1 MLNIKKTKL
10 HAASALLL
18 GGLMSA
24 SSMSFAETLKLSHN
38 GDTKS
43 PVHKALKF
51 FADEVQE
58 KTDGDLKVRVYPNG
72 QLGTQRES
80 LELLQ
85 SGALDMAK
93 SNASELESFDPAYGA
108 FNIPYIFR
116 DREHF
121 YRALAS
127 EDVGQKILS
136 SSAKYGFVGVAYFD
150 AGSRNFYTSK
160 PVRSPADLKGMKI
173 RVQPSPSAIKMME
186 LMGASPTPLPFG
198 ELYTALQQRVV
209 DGAENNIGAVT
220 TYRHGEVAKHYT
232 RDGHAMIPDVLV
244 ISTNTWE
251 KLSDKNKAVVLAA
264 GKNATAYMKKIW
276 GEYTEEELKKATK
289 MGVEIIDV
297 DKDPFIKAVAPMFQ
311 EAEQN
316 PVIAPYVKAIK
327 ALDK

>member
-1 MLNIKKTKL
+1 MLNIKQTKL
-10 HAASALLL
+10 HFASALLI
-18 GGLMSA
+18 GGLMG
-24 SSMSFAETLKLSHN
+24 SSSVSFAETLKLSHN

-51 FADEVQE
+51 FADEVEE
-58 KTDGDLKVRVYPNG
+58 KTNGDLKVRVYPNG

-121 YRALAS
+121 YRALES
-127 EDVGQKILS
+127 EDIGQKILS
-136 SSAKYGFVGVAYFD
+136 SSEKYGFVGVAYFD
-150 AGSRNFYTSK
+150 AGSRNFYTTK

-220 TYRHGEVAKHYT
+220 TYRHGEVAKYYSQ
-232 RDGHAMIPDVLV
+232 DEHAMIPDVLV
-244 ISTNTWE
+244 ISSKTWE
-251 KLSDKNKAVVLAA
+251 NLSDKNKDAVLTA
-264 GKNATAYMKKIW
+264 GKDATAFMKTLW
-276 GEYTEEELKKATK
+276 AEYTEEELNKATK
-289 MGVEIIDV
+289 MGVEILDV
-297 DKDPFIKAVAPMFQ
+297 DKDAFIKAVEPMHKD
-311 EAEQN
+311 AAN
-316 PVIAPYVKAIK
+316 DPVIASYVEAIK

>member
-10 HAASALLL
+10 HFASALLL
-18 GGLMSA
+18 GSLMGI
-24 SSMSFAETLKLSHN
+24 SSMSFAQTLKLSHN
-38 GDTKS
+38 GDVKS

-58 KTDGDLKVRVYPNG
+58 KTNGDLKVRVYPNG

-121 YRALAS
+121 YRALES
-127 EDVGQKILS
+127 QEVGQKILS
-136 SSAKYGFVGVAYFD
+136 SSEKYGFVGVAYFD
-150 AGSRNFYTSK
+150 AGSRNFYTTK
-160 PVRSPADLKGMKI
+160 PIRSPSDLKGMKI

-186 LMGASPTPLPFG
+186 LMGASPTPLSFG
-198 ELYTALQQRVV
+198 ELYTALQQGVV

-220 TYRHGEVAKHYT
+220 TYRHGEVAKYYSQ
-232 RDGHAMIPDVLV
+232 DGHSMIPDVLV
-244 ISTNTWE
+244 ISSTTWE
-251 KLSDKNKAVVLAA
+251 KLSDKNKALVLTA
-264 GKNATAYMKKIW
+264 GKSATAYMKKIW
-276 GEYTEEELKKATK
+276 GEYTEQELKKAAK
-289 MGVEIIDV
+289 MGVEILDV
-297 DKDPFIKAVAPMFQ
+297 NKDAFINAVEPMHK
-311 EAEQN
+311 EAEN
-316 PVIAPYVKAIK
+316 NSVIASYVKAIK

>member
-1 MLNIKKTKL
+1 MLNIKQTKL
-10 HAASALLL
+10 HFASALLV
-18 GGLMSA
+18 GGLMGA

-43 PVHKALKF
+43 PVHQALKF

-58 KTDGDLKVRVYPNG
+58 KTGGDLKVRVYPNG

-121 YRALAS
+121 YRALES
-127 EDVGQKILS
+127 EDIGQKILRS
-136 SSAKYGFVGVAYFD
+136 SEQYGFVGVAYFD
-150 AGSRNFYTSK
+150 AGSRNFYTTK
-160 PVRSPADLKGMKI
+160 PVKTPADLKGMKI

-220 TYRHGEVAKHYT
+220 TYRHGEVAKYYSQ
-232 RDGHAMIPDVLV
+232 DEHAMIPDVLV
-244 ISTNTWE
+244 ISSKTWE
-251 KLSDKNKAVVLAA
+251 SLSDKNKAAVLAA
-264 GKNATAYMKKIW
+264 GKDATAFMKTLW
-276 GEYTEEELKKATK
+276 AEYTEDELNKATK
-289 MGVEIIDV
+289 MGVEILDV
-297 DKDPFIKAVAPMFQ
+297 DKDAFIKAVEPMHKD
-311 EAEQN
+311 AAN
-316 PVIAPYVKAIK
+316 DPVISSYVMAIK

>member
-1 MLNIKKTKL
+1 MLNIKQTKL
-10 HAASALLL
+10 HFASALLI
-18 GGLMSA
+18 GGLMG
-24 SSMSFAETLKLSHN
+24 SSSVSFAETLKLSHN

-51 FADEVQE
+51 FADEVE
-58 KTDGDLKVRVYPNG
+58 ENTNGDLKVRVYPNG

-121 YRALAS
+121 YRALES
-127 EDVGQKILS
+127 EDIGQKILS
-136 SSAKYGFVGVAYFD
+136 SSEKYGFVGVAYFD
-150 AGSRNFYTSK
+150 AGSRNFYTTK

-220 TYRHGEVAKHYT
+220 TYRHGEVAKYYSQ
-232 RDGHAMIPDVLV
+232 DEHAMIPDVLV
-244 ISTNTWE
+244 ISSKTWE
-251 KLSDKNKAVVLAA
+251 NLSDKNKDAVLTA
-264 GKNATAYMKKIW
+264 GKDATAFMKTLW
-276 GEYTEEELKKATK
+276 AEYTEEELNKATK
-289 MGVEIIDV
+289 MGVEILDV
-297 DKDPFIKAVAPMFQ
+297 DKDAFIKAVEPMHKD
-311 EAEQN
+311 AAN
-316 PVIAPYVKAIK
+316 DPVIASYVEAIK

>member
-1 MLNIKKTKL
+1 MLNIKNAKL
-10 HAASALLL
+10 HFASALLL
-18 GGLMSA
+18 GSLIGA
-24 SSMSFAETLKLSHN
+24 SSVSYAETLKLSHN

-51 FADEVQE
+51 FANEVKE
-58 KTDGDLKVRVYPNG
+58 KSNGELKVRVYPNG

-93 SNASELESFDPAYGA
+93 SNASELESFDPAYAA

-121 YRALAS
+121 YRALES
-127 EDVGQKILS
+127 KDVGQKILS
-136 SSAKYGFVGVAYFD
+136 SSEKYGFVGVAYFD
-150 AGSRNFYTSK
+150 AGSRNFYTTK

-198 ELYTALQQRVV
+198 ELYTALQQGVV

-220 TYRHGEVAKHYT
+220 TYRHGEVAKYYSL
-232 RDGHAMIPDVLV
+232 DGHAMIPDVLV
-244 ISTNTWE
+244 ISSKTWE
-251 KLSDKNKAVVLAA
+251 KLSDKKKAIILAA
-264 GKNATAYMKKIW
+264 GKDATAYMKKIW
-276 GEYTEEELKKATK
+276 GEYTAQQLKIAAK
-289 MGVEIIDV
+289 MGVEV
-297 DKDPFIKAVAPMFQ
+297 LTVNKDAFIKAVEPMH
-311 EAEQN
+311 EDALKN
-316 PVIAPYVKAIK
+316 PAIASYVKAIK
-327 ALDK
+327 ALDE

>member
-1 MLNIKKTKL
+1 MLNTKKTKL
-10 HAASALLL
+10 HFASALLL

-51 FADEVQE
+51 FADEVKD

-121 YRALAS
+121 YRALES
-127 EDVGQKILS
+127 KEVGQKILS
-136 SSAKYGFVGVAYFD
+136 SSEKFGFVGVAYFD
-150 AGSRNFYTSK
+150 AGSRNFYTTK
-160 PVRSPADLKGMKI
+160 PVRTPADLKGMKI

-198 ELYTALQQRVV
+198 ELYTALQQGVV

-220 TYRHGEVAKHYT
+220 TYRHGEVAKYYSE
-232 RDGHAMIPDVLV
+232 DGHAMIPDVLV
-244 ISTNTWE
+244 ISSKTWE
-251 KLSDKNKAVVLAA
+251 KLSDQNKAAVLAA
-264 GKNATAYMKKIW
+264 GKDATAYMKTLW
-276 GEYTEEELKKATK
+276 AEYTAEEMKKAAK
-289 MGVEIIDV
+289 MGVEV
-297 DKDPFIKAVAPMFQ
+297 LQVNKDAFINAVAPMHK
-311 EAEQN
+311 EAEGN